1 MTRIQIALATDM
13 AFLQPTLTAMASALE
28 HASAPATVHLL
39 GDRLPADAV
48 ESANALCQ
56 RHSAALAHRD
66 LAELLE
72 GAPETV
78 GISRIAMGRMFLP
91 RFVEGRTLHLD
102 SDTMTFGDVAPL
114 FALDMKGAPLGAVRD
129 YAILDTFRRS
139 WSRGMRKYGPQA
151 ILMAPHPITDYV
163 NSGVLLMDCDRIR
176 EDPEMAA
183 LMADMAAA
191 TGRFPDQDLLNSIF
205 RGRVIHLGPEWNSP
219 WGRMDRARKVAESL
233 VPDERFPQ
241 DGAPVIV
248 HFPGRKKPWQR
259 LDVFRRLKHRKILA
273 RYRAAF
279 HRLRLDVG

>member
-28 HASAPATVHLL
+28 HASAPVTVHLL
-39 GDRLPADAV
+39 GDRLPANAV

-56 RHSAALAHRD
+56 RHSATLAHRE

-102 SDTMTFGDVAPL
+102 SDTMTFGDIAPL

-129 YAILDTFRRS
+129 YAILDTFRQS

-151 ILMAPHPITDYV
+151 LLMAPHPITDYF

-205 RGRVIHLGPEWNSP
+205 RGRVIHLCPEWNSP
-219 WGRMDRARKVAESL
+219 WGRMERAQKVADSL

-241 DGAPVIV
+241 GGAPVIV
-248 HFPGRKKPWQR
+248 HFPGRKKPWHR
-259 LDVFRRLKHRKILA
+259 LDVFRMLKHRRIVT
-273 RYRAAF
+273 RYREVSR
-279 HRLRLDVG
+279 RLWHDIS

>member
-1 MTRIQIALATDM
+1 M
-13 AFLQPTLTAMASALE
+13 
-28 HASAPATVHLL
+28 L
-39 GDRLPADAV
+39 GDRLPSDAV
-48 ESANALCQ
+48 ESANALC
-56 RHSAALAHRD
+56 RHHAATLAHRD

-139 WSRGMRKYGPQA
+139 WARGMRKYGPQA

-176 EDPEMAA
+176 EDPEMVA

-219 WGRMDRARKVAESL
+219 WGRMEQARKVAESL
-233 VPDERFPQ
+233 VLDERFPKG
-241 DGAPVIV
+241 GAPVIV
-248 HFPGRKKPWQR
+248 HFLGQKKPWHR
-259 LDVFRRLKHRKILA
+259 LDIFRRLKHRKILA

-279 HRLRLDVG
+279 HRLRLDVT